1 MTLFAEGE
9 AGGGRRKRS
18 SSLKAK
24 TNDAKKAAAAAATAK
39 ATAAVPPGGPLQLSP
54 TAQQLFDQIDREWDL
69 SPAVRTLLRIAAE
82 AMTKAEQADA
92 IVAAAGMT
100 IADAKGAAKPHPAAV
115 LAHNSR
121 TLAATTLQRVLAS
134 LGG

>member
-1 MTLFAEGE
+1 MTLFAESG

-18 SSLKAK
+18 SSLRAK
-24 TNDAKKAAAAAATAK
+24 TNEAKKAAAAAADAKKTA
-39 ATAAVPPGGPLQLSP
+39 TLPPAGPLQLSP
-54 TAQQLFDQIDREWDL
+54 TAQKLFDDIDNQWQL
-69 SPAVRTLLRIAAE
+69 SPPVRQLLRIAAE
-82 AMTKAEQADA
+82 AMTKAEHADA
-92 IVAAAGMT
+92 IVQAAGMT